1 MPWKQKIAGGFGS
14 QDVIFASHP
23 LDEQRAKEAI
33 KDAKAAGAQFADFEK
48 EVVWHVYKNFT
59 APGIQQDHIEKQ
71 VARAKQLW

>member
-33 KDAKAAGAQFADFEK
+33 KDAKA
-48 EVVWHVYKNFT
+48 VVWHVYKNFT